1 MYASFVTGG
10 QHVEELEDLHAD
22 GLEQRPIIVVDDDE
36 AVAGII
42 ACLLVDEGYPV
53 VVAHNG
59 LEAMERLVTCQPRM
73 ILLDM
78 QMPRMDGQT
87 FVARYRQQPAP
98 HAPIIVM
105 SAAYDLRLWA
115 KRLGAQAFLPKPFD
129 LDHMLDLV
137 HQYAD

>member
-1 MYASFVTGG
+1 VDD
-10 QHVEELEDLHAD
+10 VENLYAD
-22 GLEQRPIIVVDDDE
+22 GIEQRPIVVVDDDV

-42 ACLLVDEGYPV
+42 ACFLVDEGYPV

-59 LEAMERLVTCQPRM
+59 LEAMESLVTCHPSM

-87 FVARYRQQPAP
+87 FVAAYRQQPAP

-105 SAAYDLRLWA
+105 SAAYDLRIWA
-115 KRLGAQAFLPKPFD
+115 ARIGAQDFLAKPFD

-137 HQYAD
+137 HRYAV